1 MLRQSELELCG
12 IMSFDEA
19 HLSAFIDGAA
29 STGLRSQRMSNAF
42 LLRLMHAA
50 DLGNE
55 EIAAVEE
62 LCRQPREI
70 AAKKYLSRDGDEMVS
85 FPVVMSGW
93 AARYQILR
101 NGARQITRLLLPGDA
116 FYFDCSP
123 NGIAIE
129 EVITLSNCRI
139 VNILHSDMRR
149 LIDRYPAIGEA
160 MRAYGCMEN
169 AVLASWVVNVGR
181 RDALERMAH
190 LICES
195 HYRLSLIDPA
205 QGQQMS
211 FPLTQDDL
219 ADVLG
224 LTPVHINRKLQQ
236 LRQEGLITLRSKQL
250 TILDLRTLQQVA
262 GFDSAYL
269 APRTLVDGG
278 RERLASAA

>member
-1 MLRQSELELCG
+1 M
-12 IMSFDEA
+12 I
-19 HLSAFIDGAA
+19 
-29 STGLRSQRMSNAF
+29 NAF

-50 DLGNE
+50 ELGDQ
-55 EIAAVEE
+55 EIEALEE
-62 LCRQPREI
+62 LCRQPRDI
-70 AAKKYLSRDGDEMVS
+70 GAKKYLSRDGDEVHS
-85 FPVVMSGW
+85 FPVVLSGW

-116 FYFDCSP
+116 FYFDSSP

-129 EVITLSNCRI
+129 EVITLSPCKI
-139 VNILHSDMRR
+139 VHILHSDMRR
-149 LIDRYPAIGEA
+149 LIDRFPAIGEA
-160 MRAYGCMEN
+160 MRSYGCMEN

-190 LICES
+190 LVCEA
-195 HYRLSLIDPA
+195 HYRLSLVDTHQNNQIY
-205 QGQQMS
+205 

-250 TILDLRTLQQVA
+250 TIHDIRTLQQIA

-269 APRTLVDGG
+269 APRVQPASS
-278 RERLASAA
+278 ERDRQQMAAA

>member
-1 MLRQSELELCG
+1 
-12 IMSFDEA
+12 
-19 HLSAFIDGAA
+19 
-29 STGLRSQRMSNAF
+29 MSNAF

-50 DLGNE
+50 ELNDE

-62 LCRQPREI
+62 LCRQPKEI
-70 AAKKYLSRDGDEMVS
+70 GAKKYLSRDGDELVS
-85 FPVVMSGW
+85 FPVVISGW

-101 NGARQITRLLLPGDA
+101 DGARQITRLMLPGDA

-129 EVITLSNCRI
+129 EVITLSPCRI

-149 LIDRYPAIGEA
+149 VIDQYPAIGEA

-190 LICES
+190 LICEAQ
-195 HYRLSLIDPA
+195 YRLSLVDPN
-205 QGQQMS
+205 QGQQMH

-236 LRQEGLITLRSKQL
+236 LRQDGLIALRSKQL
-250 TILDLRTLQQVA
+250 TILDLRSLQQVA

-269 APRTLVDGG
+269 APRTRVDGG
-278 RERLASAA
+278 RERLRSVA